1 MNKEKILNIFC
12 VILAFFTF
20 LNILIKTFTIISY
33 KSQLKEMNLKIKEAY
48 VEKQKLKKFAFEGD
62 NSKIRNFFIDYFSSK
77 KFEIIEINEPTISKK
92 DFYNEVVLNVIL
104 KGNYENLIN
113 LLNDIRNQEKII
125 VIEKMVLEPEEE
137 NLKIGLTLKTY
148 GI

>member
-1 MNKEKILNIFC
+1 MRKEEILNVFC
-12 VILAFFTF
+12 GILILFTF
-20 LNILIKTFTIISY
+20 FNVLINISKIISY
-33 KSQLKEMNLKIKEAY
+33 NRELKELDLEKKEIY

-62 NSKIRNFFIDYFSSK
+62 DSKIRNFFIDYFSSK

-125 VIEKMVLEPEEE
+125 VIEKMLLEPEEE